1 QPATLLL
8 RRRLVGGFGGC
19 RGTHGPA
26 WTATNLARTFVLLH
40 FGDDAWRPAGG
51 CRRTGRCRGRSS
63 SRGRSGPPLGRRPR
77 LAKALLG
84 FGLGLALG
92 LFVGAMAFVFG
103 LAAGFGGLT
112 LGLLDALAAGAAL
125 GFLFGLP
132 PLFLFANASVGERAD
147 ARGMLILGQRAQHD

>member
-1 QPATLLL
+1 WALQAWGAGADGGDRALAPVIGVERGDKGQPATLLL

-63 SRGRSGPPLGRRPR
+63 SRGRSGRPLGGRLG

-103 LAAGFGGLT
+103 
-112 LGLLDALAAGAAL
+112 
-125 GFLFGLP
+125 
-132 PLFLFANASVGERAD
+132 
-147 ARGMLILGQRAQHD
+147 